1 VVLEGNTAPGSGGA
15 LGLQADTTATFGLW
29 NGDVTFLE
37 NSATDH
43 GGAIFAESDGSVDS
57 PVILTA
63 ADAYE
68 LNAAGGDGGAV
79 ALFDEASIELSDG
92 GTFTTNAAIGNGG
105 AIAAHDNAEVVLPHG
120 RVVATTNLATNGGAI
135 SAADESVVTLN
146 QLQFVGNIAADH
158 GGGLHLVGSPVV
170 ESNGCWYHENDA
182 TRGGGIAVDSD
193 GLGGIPSL
201 TVQGTRDGEGCVEGV
216 GDAGFNEYCS

>member
-105 AIAAHDNAEVVLPHG
+105 AIAAHDNAELVLPHG
-120 RVVATTNLATNGGAI
+120 RVVATTNRTSSSSSATSRPTTEAACTSSGRRSSSPTAAGTTRTTRPAAAASRWTPTG
-135 SAADESVVTLN
+135 SAA
-146 QLQFVGNIAADH
+146 
-158 GGGLHLVGSPVV
+158 SP
-170 ESNGCWYHENDA
+170 
-182 TRGGGIAVDSD
+182 
-193 GLGGIPSL
+193 P
-201 TVQGTRDGEGCVEGV
+201 
-216 GDAGFNEYCS
+216 